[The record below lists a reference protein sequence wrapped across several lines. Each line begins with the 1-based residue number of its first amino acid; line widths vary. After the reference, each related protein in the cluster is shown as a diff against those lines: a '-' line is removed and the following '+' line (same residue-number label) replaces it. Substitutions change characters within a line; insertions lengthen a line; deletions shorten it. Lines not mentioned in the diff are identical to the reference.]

1 MIICESQRTTIKF
14 EFQKCN
20 VNILEL
26 VVLCHVPN
34 LIPLVLKEAHANQ
47 KQIYLQMLHDLQ
59 SLQI

>member
-1 MIICESQRTTIKF
+1 MIKF